1 MNKRIV
7 VRWLLALSLLLTTIA
22 ASMPQQAQA
31 ADGKL
36 FSDVSASYWARDTI
50 AWGVQT
56 GLVKGYAD
64 GSFKPNK
71 TVTEAEFVA
80 MLIRSY
86 EPEVKATGKAGWAT
100 PYYVRA
106 KALNYPV
113 QSYTVL
119 ATRNQTINRAS
130 VAQLIAAADG
140 VNFSGDNAIRYL
152 LAFGLANGS
161 NAGQSTVAS
170 FKGKQSLT
178 RAEAL
183 QFIKNFVDYGAGGLL
198 DRPQDASNAADLPP
212 VADR

>member
-1 MNKRIV
+1 MNR
-7 VRWLLALSLLLTTIA
+7 RTLSRLLLTLGLLLTMLV
-22 ASMPQQAQA
+22 SSLPQQAQA

-36 FSDVSASYWARDTI
+36 FSDVSNNYWARDTI
-50 AWGVQT
+50 AWGVQS

-64 GSFKPNK
+64 GSFKPGK
-71 TVTEAEFVA
+71 TVTEAEFLA

-86 EPEVKATGKAGWAT
+86 EPNVTAGSKANWAS
-100 PYYVRA
+100 PYYARA

-113 QSYTVL
+113 QSYTNL
-119 ATRNQTINRAS
+119 STRNATISRAR
-130 VAQLIAAADG
+130 VAELVSAADG
-140 VNFSGDNAIRYL
+140 VNFNGDNAIRYL

-161 NAGQSTVAS
+161 NAGQATVAS

-198 DRPQDASNAADLPP
+198 DRPQEASNASDLPA

>member
-1 MNKRIV
+1 MNKRTLP
-7 VRWLLALSLLLTTIA
+7 RLLLTLGLLLTMLVS
-22 ASMPQQAQA
+22 SMPQQAQA

-36 FSDVSASYWARDTI
+36 FSDVSASYWAHDTI
-50 AWGVQT
+50 AWGVQS

-64 GSFKPNK
+64 GSFKPGK
-71 TVTEAEFVA
+71 TVTEAEFLA

-86 EPEVKATGKAGWAT
+86 EPSVIASSKGNWAA
-100 PYYVRA
+100 PYYTRA

-113 QSYTVL
+113 QSYTNL
-119 ATRNQTINRAS
+119 STRNAVISRAQ
-130 VAQLIAAADG
+130 VAELVSAADG

-161 NAGQSTVAS
+161 NAGQATIAS

-198 DRPQDASNAADLPP
+198 DRPQEASNVADLPA

>member
-7 VRWLLALSLLLTTIA
+7 APLLLSLCLLFTMLAT
-22 ASMPQQAQA
+22 STPQQAEA
-31 ADGKL
+31 ADGKR
-36 FSDVSASYWARDTI
+36 FSDVSATYWANNTI
-50 AWGVQT
+50 AWGVDS

-71 TVTEAEFVA
+71 TVTEAEFLA

-86 EPEVKATGKAGWAT
+86 EPEVTAGSKANWAT
-100 PYYVRA
+100 PYYTRA

-113 QSYTVL
+113 QSYSDL
-119 ATRNQTINRAS
+119 SARNMTINRAR
-130 VAQLIAAADG
+130 VAEMVSAADG
-140 VNFSGDNAIRYL
+140 VNFTGDNAIRYM

-161 NAGQSTVAS
+161 SAGQATVAS

-198 DRPQDASNAADLPP
+198 DRPQEASDVSDLPA

>member
-1 MNKRIV
+1 MNRRIV
-7 VRWLLALSLLLTTIA
+7 PRLLLTLGLLLTMLVS
-22 ASMPQQAQA
+22 SMPQQAQA

-36 FSDVSASYWARDTI
+36 FSDVSTSYWARDTI
-50 AWGVQT
+50 AWGVQS

-64 GSFKPNK
+64 GSFKPGK
-71 TVTEAEFVA
+71 TVTEAEFLA

-86 EPEVKATGKAGWAT
+86 EPNVTAGSKANWAA
-100 PYYVRA
+100 PYYARA

-113 QSYTVL
+113 QSYTNL
-119 ATRNQTINRAS
+119 STRNATISRAR
-130 VAQLIAAADG
+130 VAELVSAADG

-198 DRPQDASNAADLPP
+198 DRPQEASNAADLPA

>member
-1 MNKRIV
+1 MNRRIV
-7 VRWLLALSLLLTTIA
+7 PRLLLTLSLLLTMLVS
-22 ASMPQQAQA
+22 SMPQQAQA

-50 AWGVQT
+50 AWGVQS

-64 GSFKPNK
+64 GSFKPGK
-71 TVTEAEFVA
+71 TVTEAEFLA

-86 EPEVKATGKAGWAT
+86 EPNVTAGSKANWAA
-100 PYYVRA
+100 PYYARA

-113 QSYTVL
+113 QSYTNL
-119 ATRNQTINRAS
+119 STRNATISRAR
-130 VAQLIAAADG
+130 VAELVSAADG

-198 DRPQDASNAADLPP
+198 DRPQEASNAADLPA